1 MTTPVTIMPRP
12 LRAPTAEKRTG
23 QTVTTGQP
31 DRFDQLLRQKLDT
44 GQLKFSRH
52 ANERMQQRGLRLD
65 PGQTARLEQAMT
77 RLEDKGG
84 KDSLVLLDNL
94 ALVVSVDNST
104 VVTVADRQQM
114 KKNVFTNIDSAVIA

>member
-1 MTTPVTIMPRP
+1 MPRP
-12 LRAPTAEKRTG
+12 LGAPTAGKRTG

-52 ANERMQQRGLRLD
+52 ASERMQQRGLRLD
-65 PGQTARLEQAMT
+65 PGQTTRLEQAMT

-104 VVTVADRQQM
+104 VVTIADRQQM
-114 KKNVFTNIDSAVIA
+114 KENIFTNIDSAVIA